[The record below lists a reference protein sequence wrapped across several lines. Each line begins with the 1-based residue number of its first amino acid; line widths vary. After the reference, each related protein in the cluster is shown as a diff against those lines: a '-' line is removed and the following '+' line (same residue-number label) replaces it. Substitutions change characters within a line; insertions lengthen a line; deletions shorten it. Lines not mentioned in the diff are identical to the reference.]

1 MAEERRKLRVI
12 SFLLFVIGFWIS
24 VPGLPTDHKQHT
36 IYNQQLTTNP
46 PLAAQ
51 QTTDYIRQTI
61 TMKFDKILLDHGS
74 GGKISHSLTT
84 DLLLPVFDNPIL
96 AELNDGAIFE
106 INGVR
111 MAFSTDSYT
120 VDPIFF
126 PGGSIGD
133 LAINGTVNDIAM
145 CGATPLYL
153 SSGLIIEEGFARD
166 DLEKIINDMGAA
178 AQKADVTVVTGD
190 TKVVPKGAVDRIFI
204 NTSGIG
210 LIPPGVNLA
219 SANARAGDQIIL
231 SGTIADHGI
240 TILTRREG
248 LSFESDLCSDSA
260 PLNHMVKQM
269 FAVSNDIHVLRDPT
283 RGGVGTALNEIAEK
297 SQVGIKIYEDK
308 IPLKKEAAA
317 ACELLGF
324 DPLYLANEGKLLA
337 FVSGEDADAV
347 LAAITANPYGKDATV
362 IGEVGADHIG
372 KVIMVTRI
380 GGERIVDMLTGEQL
394 PRIC

>member
-1 MAEERRKLRVI
+1 
-12 SFLLFVIGFWIS
+12 
-24 VPGLPTDHKQHT
+24 
-36 IYNQQLTTNP
+36 
-46 PLAAQ
+46 
-51 QTTDYIRQTI
+51 
-61 TMKFDKILLDHGS
+61 MKFDKILLDHGS
-74 GGKISHSLTT
+74 GGKISHRLTT
-84 DLLLPVFDNPIL
+84 DMLLPVFDNPIL

-106 INGVR
+106 LNGMR
-111 MAFSTDSYT
+111 LAFSTDSYT

-126 PGGSIGD
+126 PGGNIGD

-153 SSGLIIEEGFARD
+153 SVGLIIEEGFARV
-166 DLEKIINDMGAA
+166 DLETIIQDMGTAA
-178 AQKADVTVVTGD
+178 KKAGVMVVTGD

-210 LIPPGVNLA
+210 LIPTGVQVA
-219 SANARAGDQIIL
+219 SSNARAGDRIIL

-248 LSFESDLCSDSA
+248 LSFESDLVSDTA

-269 FAVSNDIHVLRDPT
+269 FAASHNIHVLRDPT

-297 SQVGIKIYEDK
+297 SQAGIKIYEDK
-308 IPLKKEAAA
+308 IPLKKEVIA

-337 FVSGEDADAV
+337 FVAQEDADAV
-347 LAAITANPYGKDATV
+347 LAAIRANPYGQDAAV
-362 IGEVGADHIG
+362 IGEVIADHPG
-372 KVIMVTRI
+372 KVHMETRI
-380 GGERIVDMLTGEQL
+380 GGRRIVDMLAGEQL

>member
-1 MAEERRKLRVI
+1 
-12 SFLLFVIGFWIS
+12 
-24 VPGLPTDHKQHT
+24 
-36 IYNQQLTTNP
+36 
-46 PLAAQ
+46 
-51 QTTDYIRQTI
+51 
-61 TMKFDKILLDHGS
+61 MKSDKILLDHGS
-74 GGKISHSLTT
+74 GGKISHRLTT
-84 DLLLPVFDNPIL
+84 DMLLPVFDNPIL

-106 INGVR
+106 LNGMR

-126 PGGSIGD
+126 PGGNIGD

-153 SSGLIIEEGFARD
+153 SVGLIIEEGFART
-166 DLEKIINDMGAA
+166 DLEKIINDMGTAA
-178 AQKADVTVVTGD
+178 EKADVTVVTGD

-210 LIPPGVNLA
+210 LIPHSVNVA
-219 SANARAGDQIIL
+219 SPNAKAGDRIIL

-248 LSFESDLCSDSA
+248 LSFESDLTSDTA

-269 FAVSNDIHVLRDPT
+269 FAASNNIHVLRDPT

-297 SQVGIKIYEDK
+297 SQIGIKIYEDK
-308 IPLKKEAAA
+308 IPLKKEVAA

-324 DPLYLANEGKLLA
+324 DPLYLANEGKLLS
-337 FVSGEDADAV
+337 FVAQEDADAV
-347 LAAITANPYGKDATV
+347 LSAIRANQYGKDAAV
-362 IGEVGADHIG
+362 IGEVIADHTG
-372 KVIMVTRI
+372 KVFMETRI
-380 GGERIVDMLTGEQL
+380 GGERLLDMLAGEQL